1 MNERKHNRQNY
12 LNADEPEKKETA
24 NNLLAQIIYFNTHN
38 KTVPADFIALD
49 AIVKQ
54 LAQSKSGLPRKVLR
68 SMQNKFEVIQS
79 RYQRGE

>member
-1 MNERKHNRQNY
+1 MNERRHNRQNY
-12 LNADEPEKKETA
+12 LNVGEPIKQESV

-38 KTVPADFIALD
+38 KTAPADFIALD

-68 SMQNKFEVIQS
+68 SMQNKFEVIQG
-79 RYQRGE
+79 RYQNR